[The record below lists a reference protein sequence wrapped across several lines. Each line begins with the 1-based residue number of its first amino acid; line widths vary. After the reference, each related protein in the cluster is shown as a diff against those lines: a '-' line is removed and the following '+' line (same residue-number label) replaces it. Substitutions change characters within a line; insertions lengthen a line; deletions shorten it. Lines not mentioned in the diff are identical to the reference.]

1 MTSPK
6 SVRAMRA
13 VDAEQAIAALRAQRS
28 RQEALITTYFAAV
41 SAADAAEDRIAKV
54 RAAGVEAVAKAKA
67 TADAKVA
74 QAKQDAAPIAA
85 AVKAALV
92 AVADVIGEAGTAELL
107 GVTPGEIR
115 SARRSPTSTASQTDP
130 ASHNGRA
137 AVGVAQSA

>member
-28 RQEALITTYFAAV
+28 QQEALITTYFAAV
-41 SAADAAEDRIAKV
+41 SAADAAEDKIAKV

-67 TADAKVA
+67 TADAKVVQA
-74 QAKQDAAPIAA
+74 QQDAAPIAD
-85 AVKAALV
+85 AVKAALL

-107 GVTPGEIR
+107 GVTPGRDPLRPPLPHHSDIPKR
-115 SARRSPTSTASQTDP
+115 SGIP
-130 ASHNGRA
+130 
-137 AVGVAQSA
+137 